1 MHKCRECRY
10 FSFDPGVPVGGSI
23 ELGRCLLGD
32 FIVAQEERACESRTP
47 RRGEIVRR
55 RSGGFAL
62 VAEDQP
68 RWAGCVIVRGLHTTR
83 NVPRREV
90 EAIDD
95 MPDYE

>member
-32 FIVAQEERACESRTP
+32 FIVAQEERSCESRTL
-47 RRGEIVRR
+47 RRGEIVRHR
-55 RSGGFAL
+55 GGGFAL

-68 RWAGCVIVRGLHTTR
+68 RWAENVIMRRLHTTES
-83 NVPRREV
+83 VPRREL
-90 EAIDD
+90 ETISDT
-95 MPDYE
+95 PDNE